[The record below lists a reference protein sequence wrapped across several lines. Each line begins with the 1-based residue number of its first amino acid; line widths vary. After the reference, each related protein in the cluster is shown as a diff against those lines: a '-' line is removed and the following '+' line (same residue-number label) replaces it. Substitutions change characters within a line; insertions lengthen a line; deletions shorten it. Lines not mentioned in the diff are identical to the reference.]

1 MPPKRNVVIISR
13 KRKVPDTPPVEDSDL
28 DDMESDP
35 NDSDFDPDNPELDEP
50 ETKLGGLLEYLL
62 KKANVSDEE
71 HKSKTLD
78 IWMSKIPL
86 HKRRKIRPTA
96 EKIYDSIS
104 SVPAQSDVLTSKM
117 PFKEKCAVIEQLEI
131 LGNMAPGSEEYFQK
145 KKEIFK
151 RIEDYERTEETT
163 QALEDAEK
171 ESDALMVSQP
181 MPMKIRILR
190 SDISRKNKAVLL
202 EKLRVLETLSTDDDS
217 HPKLLEWLEWGMKI
231 SDRVLPLSVSLSD
244 GSEKI
249 NAFLYNVKRYM
260 DSKLFGMVKP
270 KERLLELLALR
281 IRNPNATSM
290 SLALCGPPGVGKC
303 LHPDTQVLLFFG
315 GMKAAKNIIRGDIL
329 MGDDNQP
336 RIVMNTSS
344 GTDQM
349 YKIIPELGEPF
360 IINSVHVLTLYNEFT
375 GQTVDIPLN
384 EYLTK
389 ADSWKSKYKLFSKPV
404 EYQRQQVKNDPYL
417 VGLLLGSKKKSM
429 DEVIK
434 EYLSKKLD
442 EITKCVQSG
451 KPPAA
456 LEAIDK
462 TEIAY
467 LLNHKYIL
475 DEYLY
480 NTREVRYKLFKG
492 YYEASTFEEKQGS
505 RPGSRASSKS
515 PKSGKSG
522 TVRSSSAPKS
532 GGYTSTPKS
541 GKPSKPTR
549 RSNTPAAKP
558 SSERIRRTKPNT
570 PKPSTPSRTKS
581 KSPNSRT
588 PKPNTPK
595 PNTPN
600 PKKSIKKYDEEEYE
614 RKIVLKPKDI
624 PVNNRRSRLDEFRER
639 ILVNKSKTIKISDS
653 ILGEQLKFLIRSLGF
668 ECYQL
673 AGNLVIQSED
683 INELPDMKIKN
694 QSGFTVQP
702 YESGIYSGFTLD
714 GNGRFLLA
722 SCVVTHNT
730 ELIQTFCDATD
741 QPFAKINMGG
751 SIDPSHYLGHS
762 YTYTGSTPGV
772 LVRTL
777 TNLKASDGKRARSG
791 VMFFDEFD
799 KIGMQSHVGHVFLHV
814 SDPVQQKSFQD
825 HYMPDITIDLS
836 NLTFVYSMNDKKNI
850 DGVLQNRLPIIE
862 LPGYSFQEKK
872 EIATKYIIPKE
883 MKNANITQKELVF
896 TDEAVCEIISVAS
909 KEDNNGMRKVSQYI
923 QTIINKLGAVMCST
937 GSNKIFSYSIPVKLP
952 IIIDRELLD
961 KLGIFQVSAE
971 SQSYLSMFL

>member
-1 MPPKRNVVIISR
+1 MPPKRNIVDISR
-13 KRKVPDTPPVEDSDL
+13 KRKAPDNSDL
-28 DDMESDP
+28 DSSD
-35 NDSDFDPDNPELDEP
+35 DLDFNPDDLDKP
-50 ETKLGGLLEYLL
+50 ETKLDGLLLECLL
-62 KKANVSDEE
+62 KKADGSDEE

-78 IWMSKIPL
+78 TWMSKIPL

-104 SVPAQSDVLTSKM
+104 SVPSQSDVLTSKM
-117 PFKEKCAVIEQLEI
+117 PFKEKCVVIEQLEI
-131 LGNMAPGSEEYFQK
+131 LGNMVPSSDEFFQK
-145 KKEIFK
+145 KREIFK
-151 RIEDYERTEETT
+151 RIEDYERTEETH

-249 NAFLYNVKRYM
+249 NSFLYNVKQYM

-315 GMKAAKNIIRGDIL
+315 GMKAAKNIIHGDIL

-336 RIVMNTSS
+336 RIVMNTSR
-344 GTDQM
+344 GMDQL
-349 YKIIPELGEPF
+349 YRIIPELGEPF

-384 EYLTK
+384 EYLSK

-404 EYQRQQVKNDPYL
+404 EYRRQQVKNDPYL

-451 KPPAA
+451 NQPAA

-462 TEIAY
+462 NEIAY

-480 NTREVRYKLFKG
+480 NTREVRHKLFKG

-505 RPGSRASSKS
+505 RVGSRTGSRANSKS

-532 GGYTSTPKS
+532 GRYTITPKS
-541 GKPSKPTR
+541 SQPSKPVR
-549 RSNTPAAKP
+549 RSNTP
-558 SSERIRRTKPNT
+558 
-570 PKPSTPSRTKS
+570 SRTMS
-581 KSPNSRT
+581 KSPKPNT

-595 PNTPN
+595 PNTPKPN
-600 PKKSIKKYDEEEYE
+600 TPKPKSPKPNTPKPKKSVKKYDEEEYE
-614 RKIVLKPKDI
+614 RKIVLKLKDT
-624 PVNNRRSRLDEFRER
+624 PLNNRRSRLEEFRER
-639 ILVNKSKTIKISDS
+639 ILTSKYKTIKISGS
-653 ILGEQLKFLIRSLGF
+653 IISEQLKFLIRSLGF

-673 AGNLVIQSED
+673 SGNLVIQSED
-683 INELPDMKIKN
+683 IDTLPDMKIKN

-702 YESGIYSGFTLD
+702 YETGAYSGFTLD

-751 SIDPSHYLGHS
+751 SIDPNHYLGYS
-762 YTYTGSTPGV
+762 YTYIGSTPGV

-777 TNLKASDGKRARSG
+777 TNLKASDGNRARSG

-825 HYMPDITIDLS
+825 HYMPDINIDLS
-836 NLTFVYSMNDKKNI
+836 NLTFVYSMNDRKNI
-850 DGVLQNRLPIIE
+850 DDVLQNRLPIIE
-862 LPGYSFQEKK
+862 LPGYSSQEKK
-872 EIATKYIIPKE
+872 EIAAKYIIPKE
-883 MKNANITQKELVF
+883 MKNANITQNELVF
-896 TDEAVCEIISVAS
+896 SDEAVGEIISAAA
-909 KEDNNGMRKVSQYI
+909 KEDANGMRKVSQYI
-923 QTIINKLGAVMCST
+923 QTIINKLGAVMCSM
-937 GSNKIFSYSIPVKLP
+937 GPNKIFSYSISDKLP
-952 IIIDRELLD
+952 ININHDLLD
-961 KLGIFQVSAE
+961 KLGIFRVSAE